1 LRVPSAILVTDL
13 RGTAVRTVA
22 VVNRK
27 GGSGKTTTAV
37 NTAAALAEAGR
48 PVLLLD
54 LDPQGSASEWLD
66 RAGDDRGLSEAYL
79 GRTDLARLA
88 VRTETPSLDIVPAA
102 PWLITAERTLLG
114 ELSLGVARA
123 IQGLPERW
131 AFVIVDCPP
140 SLSYLSIGVLMGVRE
155 LVIPVEAHGMAV
167 TGADAVIDE
176 LAAVRQ
182 LNPGLGAA
190 HLLPCRVNRTKHARD
205 VIATLEA
212 DYAEIVTRSR
222 IRDTIKLAE
231 AHDARQ
237 PITTFA
243 PSSAGAADYRA
254 FAAELMARG
263 TPGDTR
269 EGAGGQG
276 WWSRW
281 RPDTVTA
288 RR

>member
-1 LRVPSAILVTDL
+1 M
-13 RGTAVRTVA
+13 RTVA

-88 VRTETPSLDIVPAA
+88 VRTETTGLDIVPSA

-123 IQGLPERW
+123 IQHLPERW

-155 LVIPVEAHGMAV
+155 LIIPVEAHGMAV

-176 LAAVRQ
+176 LAAVRD
-182 LNPGLGAA
+182 LNPSLGAA
-190 HLLPCRVNRTKHARD
+190 HLLPCRVNRTKHARE
-205 VIATLEA
+205 VIETLEA
-212 DYAEIVTRSR
+212 DYAEIVTRTR

-231 AHDARQ
+231 AHEARQ

-243 PSSAGAADYRA
+243 PTSAGAVDYRA
-254 FAAELMARG
+254 FAAELVARG
-263 TPGDTR
+263 APTDPRAADGATR
-269 EGAGGQG
+269 
-276 WWSRW
+276 WWARW
-281 RPDTVTA
+281 RPDAVATP
-288 RR
+288 R